1 MVFFQGGAVRMV
13 TKMVRFQGG
22 AGVGKAESRP
32 NIFPKKGGKSIF
44 KKL

>member
-1 MVFFQGGAVRMV
+1 MVTVPVLFQGGAA
-13 TKMVRFQGG
+13 KAGG
-22 AGVGKAESRP
+22 GKPESRP